1 MLVLNVYATRK
12 RNENSVKVILL
23 LLVLLIITFIAIVVI
38 IYLKYKMEN
47 SVQAPQIVLGNFIE
61 RREIHI

>member
-1 MLVLNVYATRK
+1 MSVLNVYADSK
-12 RNENSVKVILL
+12 RNENTMKVILV
-23 LLVLLIITFIAIVVI
+23 LLVLLIITFIAIVI
-38 IYLKYKMEN
+38 LIYLKYKMEK